1 MTKEQEKQEFDKLY
15 SYVKTEIL
23 NYPNDMALP
32 KHLVMRLK
40 GLRNGQFIA
49 NKTHKTKADY
59 PYSTILLT
67 FKFCKQDIIN
77 AISKKEFKN
86 ETNKINYILAIVENK
101 INDVVIKLKTK
112 EKAEKKIDKL
122 EMTDYTPKVHKK
134 ITTQK
139 DKIDN
144 NSFKSLTNNLW

>member
-49 NKTHKTKADY
+49 NKNHKVKADY
-59 PYSTILLT
+59 PYSIILLT

-86 ETNKINYILAIVENK
+86 EINKINYIMAIVENK

-112 EKAEKKIDKL
+112 EKVEKKIDKL
-122 EMTDYTPKVHKK
+122 EMTDYTPKVCKK

-139 DKIDN
+139 DEIDN

>member
-49 NKTHKTKADY
+49 NKNHKTKADY

-122 EMTDYTPKVHKK
+122 EMTDYTPKVCKK

-139 DKIDN
+139 DEIDN